1 VRIGAN
7 VEQGAVARICH
18 KLIDRGWR
26 RGIRAVPTATVPLAA
41 AGERGV
47 GRLGQVRGDPGRGQL
62 LAESAW
68 SAVPALPLARF

>member
-1 VRIGAN
+1 VHP
-7 VEQGAVARICH
+7 Q
-18 KLIDRGWR
+18 
-26 RGIRAVPTATVPLAA
+26 VPRVGLVGLGVPLLPAQ
-41 AGERGV
+41 RGGI